1 MEKTSIKCSSKEH
14 MESDAICYCQIC
26 QIYMCNKCDNIHLK
40 LCPNHCPYNLN
51 KDSIENFT
59 GICKEEFHSNK
70 LEYFCKTHNKL
81 CCVACISKIKGK
93 GNGQHTDCTV
103 CFIEDIKEHKKNNL
117 NENIK
122 SLENLSHSLQESIN
136 EIKKLFEVV
145 ENNKEILKIKVQK
158 IFTKIRN
165 CLNDRE
171 DEIILEVDKQFDSLF
186 LNKEII
192 KEGENLPNKIKN
204 SLDKGKIIQ
213 KDWNDDNLKL
223 MINDCINK

>member
-70 LEYFCKTHNKL
+70 LEYFCKTHNQL
-81 CCVACISKIKGK
+81 CCAACIAKIKNK
-93 GNGQHTDCTV
+93 LNGQHTDCTV
-103 CFIEDIKEHKKNNL
+103 CVIQEIKKEKRKKL

-122 SLENLSHSLQESIN
+122 YLEDIQTNLSILIN
-136 EIKKLFEVV
+136 EVQILYKNLKK
-145 ENNKEILKIKVQK
+145 NKDNLKQKVQK
-158 IFTKIRN
+158 IFNKIRDG
-165 CLNDRE
+165 LNERE
-171 DEIILEVDKQFDSLF
+171 KQ
-186 LNKEII
+186 
-192 KEGENLPNKIKN
+192 
-204 SLDKGKIIQ
+204 
-213 KDWNDDNLKL
+213 
-223 MINDCINK
+223 